1 MAAIFNFM
9 MTNGVGIKLTYR
21 FLKQFENTMKHRYLI
36 GLMCGSLTS
45 LAHASEAPALEVGLA
60 VDQDLSAVVEFDQKY
75 RVTVGNDGAAF
86 DYIWKRG
93 QFETEAPLSW
103 YVGAGAWAEW
113 NDDFGLRL
121 PLGVKVNFYEG
132 WNAYA
137 QLHPELD
144 MYKGVE
150 LQLGGALGVTYK
162 F

>member
-1 MAAIFNFM
+1 
-9 MTNGVGIKLTYR
+9 
-21 FLKQFENTMKHRYLI
+21 MKYRYLI
-36 GLMCGSLTS
+36 GLMCCSGAS
-45 LAHASEAPALEVGLA
+45 LAHASEAPDLEVGLA
-60 VDQDLSAVVEFDQKY
+60 IDQDLSVVVEFDQKY
-75 RVTVGNDGAAF
+75 RATIGNDGAAF
-86 DYIWKRG
+86 DYIFKRG

-137 QLHPELD
+137 QVHPELD

-150 LQLGGALGVTYK
+150 LQVGGALGVTYK